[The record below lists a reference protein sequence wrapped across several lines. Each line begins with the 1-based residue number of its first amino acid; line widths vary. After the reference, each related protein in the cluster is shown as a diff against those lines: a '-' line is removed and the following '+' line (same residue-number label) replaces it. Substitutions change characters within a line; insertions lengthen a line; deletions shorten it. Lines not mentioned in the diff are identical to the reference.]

1 MGERLV
7 VGRRGVK
14 IIHFKLLPVNF
25 DDIALAVTGLGLLMK
40 HFNRSF
46 DNLILLLLIG
56 VHQFVDVTEHIGKK
70 MHVEPDQTP
79 KQNEDWPNVVSPAFF
94 ASPVTSQNTQT
105 SEKSRD
111 SDQQTEDFIA
121 KNAVTISGDFKN
133 GGEF

>member
-46 DNLILLLLIG
+46 HDFVLFIVVG
-56 VHQFVDVTEHIGKK
+56 VHQFVDMAKYVGKK
-70 MHVEPDQTP
+70 MQVKPSHAPN
-79 KQNEDWPNVVSPAFF
+79 QNERRTDVIFHAVS
-94 ASPVTSQNTQT
+94 ASPVPDKQPQT
-105 SEKSRD
+105 SEESRD
-111 SDQQTEDFIA
+111 ADQQSENFVA
-121 KNAVTISGDFKN
+121 KDAITVSRNLKN
-133 GGEF
+133 GNEL